1 MQIDFGEKYQ
11 SKFNVTQAELD
22 NQFALLQ
29 SEREKM
35 RLDLDNIMSAE
46 DKEIESLKQRLLE
59 TQKAL
64 DKVSRPGSSYDVPV
78 HAAAAT
84 SIVTKVTTE
93 VINEER
99 RS

>member
-1 MQIDFGEKYQ
+1 MQIDFDEKYQ
-11 SKFNVTQAELD
+11 SKFNVMQAELD

-35 RLDLDNIMSAE
+35 RLNWNNIISAR
-46 DKEIESLKQRLLE
+46 DKEIGILRQRLLE

-64 DKVSRPGSSYDVPV
+64 DRVSRPGSSRDVPV

-84 SIVTKVTTE
+84 T
-93 VINEER
+93 
-99 RS
+99 